1 MDIVART
8 DASGA
13 RVFGGSTFAYSCFL
27 IASCPV
33 NWLVGSP
40 QRPLV
45 VSDEDAVA
53 VGKVVANVLS
63 WASTGEVAGDVGAL
77 RVAPTP
83 STEFVSPKGG
93 LARLTVEDDRVLPR
107 R

>member
-1 MDIVART
+1 
-8 DASGA
+8 
-13 RVFGGSTFAYSCFL
+13 VFGGSTFAYSCFL

-33 NWLVGSP
+33 NWLVGSS
-40 QRPLV
+40 QQPLV

-53 VGKVVANVLS
+53 VGKVVSNVLS
-63 WASTGEVAGDVGAL
+63 WASTGAIAGDTGAL

-93 LARLTVEDDRVLPR
+93 LTRLTVEEDRVLPR

>member
-1 MDIVART
+1 
-8 DASGA
+8 
-13 RVFGGSTFAYSCFL
+13 VFGGSTFAYSCFL